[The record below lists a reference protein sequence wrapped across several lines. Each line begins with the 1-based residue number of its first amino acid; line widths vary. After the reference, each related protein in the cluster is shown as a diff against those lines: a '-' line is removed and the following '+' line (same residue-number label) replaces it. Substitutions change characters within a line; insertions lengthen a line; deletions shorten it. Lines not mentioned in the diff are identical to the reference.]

1 MVTQSGAPGS
11 VVFSFKLVGTLK
23 SDCLEIGWI
32 DKNNAL
38 SAGVSGA
45 LLIALEKREERF
57 IRTPGRAHN
66 RIRSPRLAASG
77 HSNKVGKGSRQIRSV
92 TLGKGLALRVGYR
105 GPCSDVRAL
114 LELLDASG
122 KEWLHAWLELLDKV
136 HLSRPFLC
144 NEQLTLNWS
153 KHGESDCLIKTKH
166 CDGLI
171 GL

>member
-1 MVTQSGAPGS
+1 M
-11 VVFSFKLVGTLK
+11 
-23 SDCLEIGWI
+23 
-32 DKNNAL
+32 
-38 SAGVSGA
+38 
-45 LLIALEKREERF
+45 
-57 IRTPGRAHN
+57 
-66 RIRSPRLAASG
+66 
-77 HSNKVGKGSRQIRSV
+77 
-92 TLGKGLALRVGYR
+92 ALRVGYR

-122 KEWLHAWLELLDKV
+122 EEWLHAWLELLDKGY
-136 HLSRPFLC
+136 LSRPFLC

>member
-1 MVTQSGAPGS
+1 M
-11 VVFSFKLVGTLK
+11 SFLLKLVGTMK

-45 LLIALEKREERF
+45 LLIALEKRKERL

-114 LELLDASG
+114 LELLDAAG
-122 KEWLHAWLELLDKV
+122 EEWLHAWLELLGKV
-136 HLSRPFLC
+136 HL
-144 NEQLTLNWS
+144 
-153 KHGESDCLIKTKH
+153 
-166 CDGLI
+166 
-171 GL
+171 

>member
-1 MVTQSGAPGS
+1 MLS
-11 VVFSFKLVGTLK
+11 KLVGTLT

-45 LLIALEKREERF
+45 LLIALEKRKERL

-92 TLGKGLALRVGYR
+92 TLGKGLALRVGCR
-105 GPCSDVRAL
+105 CLFRSSAASTVL
-114 LELLDASG
+114 LPPSVLRVE
-122 KEWLHAWLELLDKV
+122 
-136 HLSRPFLC
+136 P
-144 NEQLTLNWS
+144 
-153 KHGESDCLIKTKH
+153 
-166 CDGLI
+166 
-171 GL
+171 

>member
-1 MVTQSGAPGS
+1 M
-11 VVFSFKLVGTLK
+11 
-23 SDCLEIGWI
+23 
-32 DKNNAL
+32 
-38 SAGVSGA
+38 SGA
-45 LLIALEKREERF
+45 LLIALEKRKERF

-122 KEWLHAWLELLDKV
+122 KEWLHAWLELLGKV
-136 HLSRPFLC
+136 HLR
-144 NEQLTLNWS
+144 
-153 KHGESDCLIKTKH
+153 
-166 CDGLI
+166 GLFFVMSS
-171 GL
+171 

>member
-1 MVTQSGAPGS
+1 M
-11 VVFSFKLVGTLK
+11 
-23 SDCLEIGWI
+23 
-32 DKNNAL
+32 
-38 SAGVSGA
+38 
-45 LLIALEKREERF
+45 
-57 IRTPGRAHN
+57 
-66 RIRSPRLAASG
+66 SPRLAASG
-77 HSNKVGKGSRQIRSV
+77 HSNKGGKGSRQIGSV

-122 KEWLHAWLELLDKV
+122 EEWLHAWLELLDKV